1 MSSTHPRVVRTPA
14 VDPMMGQLE
23 VIEPGLALYHA
34 FANVSFAYGD
44 GEMLVADTSSA
55 AMGAMAVQAIRKV
68 TDEPVTFI
76 VYTHGHGDHAFGTRA
91 FIDDAVS
98 RGHTRPRVWAHED
111 VPARFS
117 RYTMT
122 RGWQRHINMLQFGIS
137 LPLDAL
143 FAENSFHPPD
153 LTYREMQLLELASE
167 PVELHHALGE
177 TDDATWVW
185 LPRRRAAMVGDL
197 IVSSLPNTGNPNKV
211 QRYTLEWAQALEAIA
226 RRNPNYVMP
235 GHGPVY
241 RGSECDEVLRQT
253 ARALRFIH
261 DEVLRRLNAGQWPID
276 IIEANIE
283 LPDELRA
290 KRYLAPIYGCTPFV
304 VRDVIRR
311 YAGWWT
317 GEPSQMFPARRT
329 EHANDVLNLCGRDEL
344 MTRARELASG
354 GELKRALA
362 LAELAVNAD
371 ATDGEAI
378 ELNAEVLD
386 KLAAGEP
393 SFIARN
399 FYLGA
404 ARELRARMTQGG

>member
-1 MSSTHPRVVRTPA
+1 
-14 VDPMMGQLE
+14 MMGQLE

-111 VPARFS
+111 VPPRFR
-117 RYTMT
+117 RYAMT

-143 FAENSFHPPD
+143 FADNSFNPPD

-211 QRYTLEWAQALEAIA
+211 QRYTLEWAEALEAIA
-226 RRNPNYVMP
+226 RRKPNYVMP

-241 RGSECDEVLRQT
+241 RGAECDEVLRET

-276 IIEANIE
+276 IIEADIE
-283 LPDELRA
+283 LPDDLRA

-329 EHANDVLNLCGRDEL
+329 EHANDLLNLCGRGEL

-371 ATDGEAI
+371 PNYRGAI
-378 ELNAEVLD
+378 ELNADVLE

-404 ARELRARMTQGG
+404 ARELRARMTEGG